1 MSEAVSMELVIAEM
15 EVNEISGKEM
25 EATFQR
31 VVAAHKDAVRSI
43 QASMQDADDAYRK
56 YLDPNYT
63 PLEGIVEKDRAS
75 LNKAEKNI
83 AEQYSTLKEA
93 YEKPLQNI
101 EANIKHIRNA
111 IKDASVSVDKAV
123 NAYEDMQKSK
133 KKQEIAD
140 YFATKKFDLV
150 PLEKIFEQ
158 KWLNKG
164 AKMKDI
170 CEELDK
176 AVSAIYR
183 DIEILEKIPE
193 HGIAAKAFYLEKLDM
208 GAALRQVDSL
218 KENAE
223 RLGREQLTREDRKM
237 QEQCGKNASAE
248 RQERRNQPK
257 EKIVQGMVDQAAGL
271 AHGTAAAQ
279 EREDIIEYTMTF
291 KGTKEQLR
299 KLREYMTA
307 NGIPYQKRLLLES
320 EDHAK
325 QIIQNRNLD
334 GKIYSFIYVPAA

>member
-1 MSEAVSMELVIAEM
+1 MELIIAEM
-15 EVNEISGKEM
+15 EVSEISEKDL

-43 QASMQDADDAYRK
+43 QASMQDADDSYRK
-56 YLDPNYT
+56 YLDPDYI
-63 PLEGIVEKDRAS
+63 PLEDAAKKDRAS

-111 IKDASVSVDKAV
+111 IKDASGIVDKAV
-123 NAYEDMQKSK
+123 KAYEEMQKSK

-140 YFATKKFDLV
+140 YFVTKKFDLV
-150 PLEKIFEQ
+150 PLEKIFDQ

-164 AKMKDI
+164 AKMKGVR
-170 CEELDK
+170 EELDK
-176 AVSAIYR
+176 AVSAVYR
-183 DIEILEKIPE
+183 DIEILEKIPG
-193 HGIAAKAFYLEKLDM
+193 HGTAAKAFYLENLDM
-208 GAALRQVDSL
+208 GAALRQVGAL

-223 RLGREQLTREDRKM
+223 RLAREQSAREERKM

-248 RQERRNQPK
+248 RQERRGQPN
-257 EKIVQGMVDQAAGL
+257 EQIRQGMVDQALGL
-271 AHGTAAAQ
+271 AHGTTAAE
-279 EREDIIEYTMTF
+279 EREEIIEFTMTF
-291 KGTKEQLR
+291 KSTKEKLR
-299 KLREYMTA
+299 DLREYMTA
-307 NGIPYQKRLLLES
+307 NGIPYQKGLLLES
-320 EDHAK
+320 ETHAK
-325 QIIQNRNLD
+325 QIIKNRNLD